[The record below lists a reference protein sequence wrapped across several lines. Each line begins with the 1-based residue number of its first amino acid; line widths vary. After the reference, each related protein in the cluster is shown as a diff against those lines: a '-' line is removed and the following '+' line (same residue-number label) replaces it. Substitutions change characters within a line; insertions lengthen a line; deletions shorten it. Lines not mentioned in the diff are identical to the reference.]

1 MVTRKK
7 IEDIIHFEG
16 EVLTTIA
23 MPTHKKGEDAK
34 QDPIRFKNLLN
45 NASDKLKEKGF
56 KENEIDDYLKEAAD
70 LLNVPSFWIHV
81 EKGLVIYISEDR
93 TEVFQL
99 PYQVKESVYV
109 NDHTL
114 VTPLLPMIS
123 LDGIYAVLA
132 VGRQNIRLIECT
144 RFECE
149 DITPDDLPRSI
160 KEYYDD
166 MPDAPVQFHTGAS
179 KNKAMYFGHGA
190 GKEDEKEVVSQFFGK
205 IENIVT
211 PLMKKKQIPLV
222 LIGLQE
228 NIAMYK
234 KSNNYNRT
242 LEESVDMNPAEKSE
256 KELQRA
262 GWEVVK
268 KHFLKDLYEAK
279 EIFRDASNKLT
290 SNNLTEI
297 IKSTI
302 MGKTR
307 TLLIAA
313 DEERWGKYNSELNE
327 VEYSNNSNS
336 NNIDLI
342 NWSAMKALENGSVVY
357 ALPREE
363 MPYKVSTAAIF
374 RY

>member
-7 IEDIIHFEG
+7 IEEIIDFEG
-16 EVLTTIA
+16 DVLTTIS

-34 QDPIRFKNLLN
+34 QDPIRFKNLLSRV
-45 NASDKLKEKGF
+45 SDELKKKGF
-56 KENEIDDYLKEAAD
+56 KENEINDYLKEASD
-70 LLNVPSFWIHV
+70 LLNIPSFWVHV
-81 EKGLVIYISEDR
+81 DQGLVIYISEKD

-99 PYQVKESVYV
+99 PYKVRETIYV

-114 VTPLLPMIS
+114 ITPLLPMIS
-123 LDGIYAVLA
+123 LDGVYAVLA
-132 VGRQNIRLIECT
+132 VGRQNIRLLECT

-149 DITPDDLPRSI
+149 DITPDELPQSI

-166 MPDAPVQFHTGAS
+166 MPDAQVQFHTGAS
-179 KNKAMYFGHGA
+179 GDKAMYFGHGA
-190 GKEDEKEVVSQFFGK
+190 GKEDEKEVVSQYLGK
-205 IENIVT
+205 VENIVT

-222 LIGLQE
+222 LLGLQE
-228 NIAMYK
+228 NIAMYN

-242 LEESVDMNPAEKSE
+242 IEETVDMNPVEKSE
-256 KELQRA
+256 KELQTA

-279 EIFRDASNKLT
+279 EIFKDATNNLT

-307 TLLIAA
+307 TLLIAT
-313 DEERWGKYNSELNE
+313 DEERWGKYNSDLIE
-327 VEYSNNSNS
+327 VEYSNNTNS

-342 NWSAMKALENGSVVY
+342 NWSAIKALENGSDVY
-357 ALPREE
+357 ALPKEE